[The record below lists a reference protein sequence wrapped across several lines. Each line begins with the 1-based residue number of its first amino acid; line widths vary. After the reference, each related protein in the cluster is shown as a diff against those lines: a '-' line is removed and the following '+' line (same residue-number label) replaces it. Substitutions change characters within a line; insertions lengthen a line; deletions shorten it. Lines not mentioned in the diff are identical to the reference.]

1 MAKYKV
7 KDFAIAYGI
16 KESTVKS
23 YVHRKQLQRDADGYI
38 DTENDKNRLFILDLG
53 LKKETG
59 KVSQVAEKE
68 TKKSKV
74 VASERPTG
82 QTESQKQY
90 LDLDLRTRIA
100 TAEAKEHESALKRM
114 QLEKMAG
121 NLLPVDLV
129 ENIFVINLQTIFKTF
144 EGELENIASLFVTDR
159 KELTEVMVKQK
170 ELLAK
175 VIEKA
180 KSDAMH
186 EIDNAIDEYK
196 EVRSRGERK

>member
-1 MAKYKV
+1 MAIV
-7 KDFAIAYGI
+7 SLQEFADSLGMPYDTA
-16 KESTVKS
+16 KKNA
-23 YVHRKQLQRDADGYI
+23 QRGNIVRGTDGKI
-38 DTENDKNRLFILDLG
+38 DTENPVNKVFFDK
-53 LKKETG
+53 KKALISTKPVKEQ
-59 KVSQVAEKE
+59 SEKP
-68 TKKSKV
+68 TKKTV
-74 VASERPTG
+74 ERVTG

-129 ENIFVINLQTIFKTF
+129 ENVLVINLQTIFKTF

-159 KELTEVMVKQK
+159 KELTEVMTKQK